1 MGSTEQLIF
10 VNMLIEIAL
19 ILVTLCVLA
28 YLYLTWNWKHWESR
42 GVYQIQP
49 SFPFGSFPSFFTK
62 NEHVND
68 TLKKISDEIKDKNL
82 PFYGFYFFRTPGIII
97 NDLDLIKQIL
107 VKDFDTFVD
116 RQSGDFSKEFRKSS
130 CRSDQIW
137 SRQLT
142 DASGEEWK

>member
-1 MGSTEQLIF
+1 MGWNGFEPTGRDDKGSHTEQLIF

-42 GVYQIQP
+42 GVYQIEP

-107 VKDFDTFVD
+107 VKDFDTFD
-116 RQSGDFSKEFRKSS
+116 
-130 CRSDQIW
+130 
-137 SRQLT
+137 
-142 DASGEEWK
+142 